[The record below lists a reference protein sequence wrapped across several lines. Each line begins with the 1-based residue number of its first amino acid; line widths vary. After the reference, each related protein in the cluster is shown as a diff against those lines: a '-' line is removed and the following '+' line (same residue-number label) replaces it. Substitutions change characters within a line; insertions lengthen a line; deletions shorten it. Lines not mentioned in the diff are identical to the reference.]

1 MRNNVIGHAHIT
13 DRVANDTA
21 APRSRHASAYAPRP
35 LRIKRRRTGWL
46 LVAAFSVAASVV
58 SCIAFASAYTASEDS
73 RVALDREN
81 QNGAAASSTPK
92 SEWKRGTFP
101 YLYQTDPA
109 WADEPYAGT
118 DILTAG
124 CGPTCMAMA
133 YAGLTGKTDH
143 DPASIAKFSEANGF
157 VDAGMTSWSFIAQ
170 GAAMLG
176 LSAEELPADENVL
189 AAALREG
196 RPVIASVRPGDFT
209 TVGHFIVI
217 TDVDDGGRLIVH
229 DPNSP
234 ENSAQTWDAQ
244 RVLSQCANLW
254 AYEAQ

>member
-1 MRNNVIGHAHIT
+1 MRNSVIGHARIT
-13 DRVANDTA
+13 GRIANDAA

-46 LVAAFSVAASVV
+46 LVAAFAVAASVV
-58 SCIAFASAYTASEDS
+58 SCIAFERGNQSE
-73 RVALDREN
+73 AT
-81 QNGAAASSTPK
+81 ASSTPK

-118 DILTAG
+118 DVLTAG
-124 CGPTCMAMA
+124 CGPVCMTMV

-143 DPASIAKFSEANGF
+143 DPASMAKFSEANGF
-157 VDAGMTSWSFIAQ
+157 VDAGMTSWSFMTQ
-170 GAAMLG
+170 GAAILG

-217 TDVDDGGRLIVH
+217 TDVDDKGRLIVH

-234 ENSAQTWDAQ
+234 ENSAQTWGAQ

-254 AYEAQ
+254 AYSTR